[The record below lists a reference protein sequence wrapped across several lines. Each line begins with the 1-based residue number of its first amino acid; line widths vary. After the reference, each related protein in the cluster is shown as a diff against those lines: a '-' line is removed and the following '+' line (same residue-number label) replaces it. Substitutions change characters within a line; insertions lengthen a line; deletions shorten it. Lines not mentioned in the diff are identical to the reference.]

1 VHPEFE
7 CSHVPKG
14 IARAATDTPKS
25 EAVEGPDTIIV
36 LPPAPTRLTTPR
48 DAPVTSPG
56 EHQRHAQIAQQ
67 QQLQVPPRADSAD
80 RASDRTST
88 PSSFGSVM
96 PSSSPQLH
104 QSASINELEA
114 LAQAGNEAAPAVPA
128 AEAPLLPPK
137 SKRPRALCPLTILC
151 AEDNPINQ
159 KVLHRILE
167 GEGHTVVMTNDG
179 LQAVQRFQQQPFDV
193 VLLDICMPVMD
204 GLAAC
209 QHIRDIEQEREN
221 KRQRSLPLTN
231 LTAGAQPSAS
241 AASPSAGLPASSD
254 FADRGQ
260 SVPLSLP
267 AHPNARLPVFA
278 VTASGLLGDREACRA
293 AGMDEVIVKPIEIKA
308 LRALL
313 KPISVRKARRTLIE
327 STPPAAVW
335 TMQHMAQLGAASTAG
350 AIAND
355 TDSKSNGDLPPRP
368 PPTIRPSPTP
378 MQR

>member
-1 VHPEFE
+1 VVHPVFE
-7 CSHVPKG
+7 GYHVPKG

-25 EAVEGPDTIIV
+25 EAVEGLDTIIV

-48 DAPVTSPG
+48 VTPVMSPG
-56 EHQRHAQIAQQ
+56 EQQQQAQIAQQ

-104 QSASINELEA
+104 QSASITELEA
-114 LAQAGNEAAPAVPA
+114 LAPAGNEAAPAVPA
-128 AEAPLLPPK
+128 AEAQLLPPK

-231 LTAGAQPSAS
+231 LMAGAQPSAS
-241 AASPSAGLPASSD
+241 AAAPSAALPASSD
-254 FADRGQ
+254 FCDRGQ

-293 AGMDEVIVKPIEIKA
+293 AGMDEVIVKPIEIKV

-313 KPISVRKARRTLIE
+313 KPISMRKARRTLIE
-327 STPPAAVW
+327 TTPPVAVW
-335 TMQHMAQLGAASTAG
+335 TMQHMAQLGAASTTT
-350 AIAND
+350 AND
-355 TDSKSNGDLPPRP
+355 TDSKSNGELPPRP
-368 PPTIRPSPTP
+368 PPPIRPSPTP